1 MPQGRVLSKSQRRD
15 EMMYIAELKV
25 ENFRLFG
32 ERENAA
38 CLQLRP
44 SLIAIVGE
52 NDSGKTAIVDALRL
66 ALGTRD
72 QEFFRIDEDD
82 FHCRPNGEKCKEIRI
97 RCRFAGLTPSDA
109 GAFAEYLTYE
119 KYDGKRTPVIYLN
132 WKAVA
137 TERRTRHRRHIS
149 VEVRSG
155 SEADGPIIDPESRNL
170 LWATYLRPLR
180 DAERAL
186 SAGRGSRLS
195 QILQY
200 TEDITTVGVP
210 YDHDAGPPDDPG
222 TLSILGIGD
231 YANALL
237 KGHSGLSSARDRLNE
252 DYLKNLSFAGSD
264 LSGEIDVATGDDA
277 ARLRQLLEKLEL
289 QLQEAGAD
297 HLPRNRG
304 LGSNNLLFMACE
316 LLLLGSEEDGFPFLL
331 IEEPEAHL
339 HPQRQL
345 RLMRF
350 LQDKAQPSGGHDIQ
364 ILVTTHSPNLA
375 SAIDLD
381 NLLLLQGGRAFSL
394 AAGETNLSPS
404 DYRFLQRFLDV
415 TKANLFFARGVLI
428 VEGDAENILIPTIA
442 GLIGRDLTE
451 SGVSIVN
458 VGGTG
463 FRRYARIF
471 QRRDPVQ
478 DGEISIPVACIADT
492 DVMPDC
498 APGIVGKV
506 REGEDWPE
514 GRRWKVESDFGDGQL
529 EERRQSIR
537 GRASGQCVE
546 TFVSDH
552 WTLEYDLARAG
563 LGRELF
569 LAIALADKDDDIASG
584 KVKAVGVTRQALK
597 DWKSFADE
605 PMPDDERAARIYAPL
620 VKGSIS
626 KPVTAQYL
634 ARILSRPAGHQTR
647 TPADWRGV
655 LPDYIVDAIEYV
667 TSEQLAPDAEPA
679 AQDQPQE

>member
-1 MPQGRVLSKSQRRD
+1 
-15 EMMYIAELKV
+15 MYISELRV

-32 ERENAA
+32 EGEHAA
-38 CLQLRP
+38 LLKLRP
-44 SLIAIVGE
+44 GLTAIVGE
-52 NDSGKTAIVDALRL
+52 NDSGKTVIVDALRL

-72 QEFFRIDEDD
+72 QEYFRIDDDD
-82 FHCRPNGEKCKEIRI
+82 FHCPADGAQNKEIRI
-97 RCRFAGLTPSDA
+97 RCRFAGLTRSDA

-119 KYDGKRTPVIYLN
+119 EHHGSRVPVIYVN
-132 WKAVA
+132 WKALA
-137 TERRTRHRRHIS
+137 TEKRARHRRYVS

-155 SEADGPIIDPESRNL
+155 VDADGPIFDPESRNL
-170 LWATYLRPLR
+170 LCATYLRPLR

-200 TEDITTVGVP
+200 TDDIATAGVP
-210 YDHDAGPPDDPG
+210 YDHAAGPPADPAA
-222 TLSILGIGD
+222 LSILGIGD

-237 KGHSGLSSARDRLNE
+237 KGHVGLIGARDRLNE
-252 DYLKNLSFAGSD
+252 DYLKNLSFSGSD
-264 LSGEIDVATGDDA
+264 LTGDIGVAAGDDA

-289 QLQEAGAD
+289 QLQEAGAG

-350 LQDKAQPSGGHDIQ
+350 LQGKAQPSGNGGHDIQ

-375 SAIDLD
+375 SAIELD
-381 NLLLLQGGRAFSL
+381 NLVLLHGARAYSL
-394 AAGETNLSPS
+394 ASGETNLGPS

-415 TKANLFFARGVLI
+415 TKANLFFARGVII
-428 VEGDAENILIPTIA
+428 VEGDAENILVPTIA
-442 GLIGRDLTE
+442 WLIGRDLTE

-471 QRRDPVQ
+471 QRKNPE
-478 DGEISIPVACIADT
+478 DGEIGIPVACIADT

-498 APGIVGKV
+498 APEIVGKV
-506 REGEDWPE
+506 NAGEEWPQ
-514 GRRWKVESDFGDGQL
+514 GRRWKVESDFGEGALDHHKQA
-529 EERRQSIR
+529 IR
-537 GRASGQCVE
+537 VRASGQSVE

-552 WTLEYDLARAG
+552 WTLEYDLAHAG

-569 LAIALADKDDDIASG
+569 LAIALAKKDDDIASEM
-584 KVKAVGVTRQALK
+584 VKAIGVVRQALK
-597 DWKSFADE
+597 DWKTFAE
-605 PMPDDERAARIYAPL
+605 EAMPDDERASRIYAPL
-620 VKGSIS
+620 AKGTVS
-626 KPVTAQYL
+626 KSVTAQYL
-634 ARILSRPAGHQTR
+634 SRILARTGQNHVRKPAEWK
-647 TPADWRGV
+647 AV
-655 LPDYIVDAIEYV
+655 LPDYIVNAIEYV
-667 TSEQLAPDAEPA
+667 TADPPAADTAYA
-679 AQDQPQE
+679 AQDQPPE

>member
-1 MPQGRVLSKSQRRD
+1 
-15 EMMYIAELKV
+15 MYISELKV

-32 ERENAA
+32 EGENAV
-38 CLQLRP
+38 LLRFRP
-44 SLIAIVGE
+44 GLTAIVGE
-52 NDSGKTAIVDALRL
+52 NDSGKTSIVDALRL

-72 QEFFRIDEDD
+72 QEYFRIDDDD
-82 FHCRPNGEKCKEIRI
+82 FHCPAQGAQSKEIRI
-97 RCRFAGLTPSDA
+97 RCRFAGLTRSDA

-119 KYDGKRTPVIYLN
+119 EHEGSRVPVIYLN
-132 WKAVA
+132 WKALA
-137 TERRTRHRRHIS
+137 TERRARHRRYVS

-155 SEADGPIIDPESRNL
+155 VDADGPIFDPESRNL
-170 LWATYLRPLR
+170 LCATYLRPLR

-200 TEDITTVGVP
+200 TDDIATAGVP
-210 YDHDAGPPDDPG
+210 YDHDAGPPADPAA
-222 TLSILGIGD
+222 LSILGIGD
-231 YANALL
+231 FANALL
-237 KGHSGLSSARDRLNE
+237 KGHVGLTGARDRLNE

-264 LSGEIDVATGDDA
+264 LSGDIGVATGDDA

-304 LGSNNLLFMACE
+304 LGSNNILFMACE
-316 LLLLGSEEDGFPFLL
+316 LLLLGSEADGFPFLL

-350 LQDKAQPSGGHDIQ
+350 LQDKAQPAGGGHDIQ

-381 NLLLLQGGRAFSL
+381 NLLLLQGGKAFSL
-394 AAGETNLSPS
+394 ASEETNLSPS

-415 TKANLFFARGVLI
+415 TKANLFFARGVII
-428 VEGDAENILIPTIA
+428 VEGDAENILVPTIA
-442 GLIGRDLTE
+442 ELIDRDLTE

-471 QRRDPVQ
+471 QRKNLMV
-478 DGEISIPVACIADT
+478 DGEIGIPVACIADT
-492 DVMPDC
+492 DVMPDY
-498 APGIVGKV
+498 APEIVGKV
-506 REGEDWPE
+506 NAGEAWPE
-514 GRRWKVESDFGDGQL
+514 ARRWKAESDLGEGELDQHK
-529 EERRQSIR
+529 QAIR
-537 GRASGQCVE
+537 ARASGQSVE

-563 LGRELF
+563 LARELF
-569 LAIALADKDDDIASG
+569 LAIALAKKDDDIALET
-584 KVKAVGVTRQALK
+584 VKAIGVTRQALK
-597 DWKSFADE
+597 DWNTFADE
-605 PMPDDERAARIYAPL
+605 AMPDDERAARIYAPL
-620 VKGSIS
+620 AKGAVS
-626 KPVTAQYL
+626 KSVTAQYF
-634 ARILSRPAGHQTR
+634 ARILMRTGQNHIR
-647 TPADWRGV
+647 TPAEWKGV
-655 LPDYIVDAIEYV
+655 LPDYIVDAIDYV
-667 TSEQLAPDAEPA
+667 TTDSPKADTAQAT
-679 AQDQPQE
+679 QDQPQE

>member
-1 MPQGRVLSKSQRRD
+1 
-15 EMMYIAELKV
+15 MYIAELKV

-32 ERENAA
+32 EGDSAA
-38 CLQLRP
+38 VLKLRP
-44 SLIAIVGE
+44 GLTAIVGE

-72 QEFFRIDEDD
+72 QEFFRIDDDD
-82 FHCRPNGEKCKEIRI
+82 FHCASDGNRRNEIRV
-97 RCRFAGLTPSDA
+97 RCRFDGLTASDT

-119 KYDGKRTPVIYLN
+119 ERGDKRVPVIYLN

-137 TERRTRHRRHIS
+137 NERRARQRRFIS

-155 SEADGPIIDPESRNL
+155 FDADGPPFDPEIRNL
-170 LWATYLRPLR
+170 LCITYLRPLR

-200 TEDITTVGVP
+200 TEDIATAGVP
-210 YDHDAGPPDDPG
+210 YDRDVGPPPDLD

-231 YANALL
+231 FANALL
-237 KGHSGLSSARDRLNE
+237 KNHIGVTGARDRLNQ
-252 DYLKNLSFAGSD
+252 DYLKHLSFSGAD
-264 LSGEIDVATGDDA
+264 LSGRIGVAGGDEA

-289 QLQEAGAD
+289 QLQGATAD

-350 LQDKAQPSGGHDIQ
+350 LQHKARSESGRTKAIQ

-381 NLLLLQGGRAFSL
+381 NLVLLRGGKSYSL
-394 AAGETNLSPS
+394 ASGQTDLKPS

-428 VEGDAENILIPTIA
+428 VEGDAENILVPAIA
-442 GLIGRDLTE
+442 GLIGRDLAE
-451 SGVSIVN
+451 NGVSIVN
-458 VGGTG
+458 VGGVG
-463 FRRYARIF
+463 MRRYARIF
-471 QRRDPVQ
+471 QRKNVTQ
-478 DGEISIPVACIADT
+478 DGQIGIPVACLTDL

-498 APGIVGKV
+498 APVIVGKV
-506 REGEDWPE
+506 APGQEWPQ
-514 GRRWKVESDFGDGQL
+514 GRRWKVESDFENGALDQ
-529 EERRQSIR
+529 RRQNIR
-537 GRASGQCVE
+537 ERASGQRVE

-552 WTLEYDLARAG
+552 WTLEYDLALTG

-569 LAIALADKDDDIASG
+569 LAIALADNDDGIATGNES
-584 KVKAVGVTRQALK
+584 AFGVTRQALK
-597 DWKSFADE
+597 DWNTLASE
-605 PMPDDERAARIYAPL
+605 PISPEERAARVYAPL
-620 VKGSIS
+620 AKGSVS

-634 ARILSRPAGHQTR
+634 ARILTIRNERHSRT
-647 TPADWRGV
+647 ADQWRGV
-655 LPDYIVDAIEYV
+655 LPHYLIEAIEFV
-667 TSEQLAPDAEPA
+667 TPDAGAAGVPPPDPA
-679 AQDQPQE
+679 AAKPDHPLE

>member
-1 MPQGRVLSKSQRRD
+1 
-15 EMMYIAELKV
+15 MYISELKI

-32 ERENAA
+32 EGENAA
-38 CLQLRP
+38 LLRLRP
-44 SLIAIVGE
+44 GLTAIVGE
-52 NDSGKTAIVDALRL
+52 NDSGKTAFVDALRL

-72 QEFFRIDEDD
+72 QEHFRINDDD
-82 FHCRPNGEKCKEIRI
+82 FHCPAKGAQSKVIRI
-97 RCRFAGLTPSDA
+97 RCRFAGLTRSDA

-119 KYDGKRTPVIYLN
+119 EYKGSRVPVIYLN
-132 WKAVA
+132 WKALA
-137 TERRTRHRRHIS
+137 TERRARHRPYIS

-155 SEADGPIIDPESRNL
+155 VEADGPFFDPESRNL
-170 LWATYLRPLR
+170 LCATYLRPLR

-200 TEDITTVGVP
+200 TDDIATVGVP
-210 YDHDAGPPDDPG
+210 YDHVAGPPADP
-222 TLSILGIGD
+222 TALSILGVGD
-231 YANALL
+231 FANALL
-237 KGHSGLSSARDRLNE
+237 KNHVGLAGARDRLNRE
-252 DYLKNLSFAGSD
+252 YLNSLSFAGSD
-264 LSGEIDVATGDDA
+264 LSGEIGVAAGDEA

-289 QLQEAGAD
+289 QLQETGAD

-350 LQDKAQPSGGHDIQ
+350 LQEKAQPTDGGHDIQ

-381 NLLLLQGGRAFSL
+381 NLVLLHGGKAFSL
-394 AAGETNLSPS
+394 APEETHLSPS
-404 DYRFLQRFLDV
+404 DYLFLQRFLDV
-415 TKANLFFARGVLI
+415 TKANLFFARGVII
-428 VEGDAENILIPTIA
+428 VEGDAENILVPTIA

-451 SGVSIVN
+451 SGISIVN

-471 QRRDPVQ
+471 QRKNPVEN
-478 DGEISIPVACIADT
+478 GEIGIPVACIADT

-498 APGIVGKV
+498 APEIVGKV
-506 REGEDWPE
+506 NPGEEWPQ
-514 GRRWKVESDFGDGQL
+514 GRRWKAESDFGEGELGYHKQA
-529 EERRQSIR
+529 IR
-537 GRASGQCVE
+537 ARASGQNVE

-569 LAIALADKDDDIASG
+569 LAIALAKKDDDIASET
-584 KVKAVGVTRQALK
+584 VKATFVTRQALR
-597 DWKSFADE
+597 DWKTFADE
-605 PMPDDERAARIYAPL
+605 AMPDDERATKIYAPL
-620 VKGSIS
+620 AKGSVS
-626 KPVTAQYL
+626 KSVTAQYL
-634 ARILSRPAGHQTR
+634 ARILMRTGQSHIR
-647 TPADWRGV
+647 TPAEWKDV
-655 LPDYIVDAIEYV
+655 LPDYIVNAIEYV
-667 TSEQLAPDAEPA
+667 TANPPA
-679 AQDQPQE
+679 TGTVQTAQDQPQE

>member
-1 MPQGRVLSKSQRRD
+1 
-15 EMMYIAELKV
+15 MYISELKV

-32 ERENAA
+32 EGENAA
-38 CLQLRP
+38 LLRLRP
-44 SLIAIVGE
+44 GLTAIVGE
-52 NDSGKTAIVDALRL
+52 NDSGKTVIVDALRL

-72 QEFFRIDEDD
+72 QEYFRIDDDD
-82 FHCRPNGEKCKEIRI
+82 FRCPAEGAQCKEIRI
-97 RCRFAGLTPSDA
+97 RCRFAGLTRSDT

-119 KYDGKRTPVIYLN
+119 EHDGGRVPVIYLN
-132 WKAVA
+132 WKALA
-137 TERRTRHRRHIS
+137 TERRVRHRRYVS

-155 SEADGPIIDPESRNL
+155 VDADGPIFDPESRNL
-170 LWATYLRPLR
+170 LCATYLRPLR

-200 TEDITTVGVP
+200 TDDIATVGVP
-210 YDHDAGPPDDPG
+210 YDHAAGPPADPAA
-222 TLSILGIGD
+222 LSILGIGD
-231 YANALL
+231 FANALL
-237 KGHSGLSSARDRLNE
+237 KAHVGLTGARDRLNE

-264 LSGEIDVATGDDA
+264 LSGDIGVATGDEA

-289 QLQEAGAD
+289 QLHEAGAN

-304 LGSNNLLFMACE
+304 LGSNNILFMACE

-350 LQDKAQPSGGHDIQ
+350 LQDKAQPAGGGHDIQ

-381 NLLLLQGGRAFSL
+381 NLLLLHGGKAFSL
-394 AAGETNLSPS
+394 ASGETNLSPS

-415 TKANLFFARGVLI
+415 TKANLFFARGVII
-428 VEGDAENILIPTIA
+428 VEGDAENIIVPTIA

-463 FRRYARIF
+463 FSRYARIF
-471 QRRDPVQ
+471 QRRDPAQ
-478 DGEISIPVACIADT
+478 DGEIGIPVVCLADM

-498 APGIVGKV
+498 APEIVGKV
-506 REGEDWPE
+506 KAGEDWPE

-529 EERRQSIR
+529 DQHRQEIHDR
-537 GRASGQCVE
+537 VSGQRVE
-546 TFVSDH
+546 TFVSDY

-569 LAIALADKDDDIASG
+569 LAIALAKKDEEIASD
-584 KVKAVGVTRQALK
+584 KVKAIGVTRQALK
-597 DWKSFADE
+597 DWKAFADE
-605 PMPDDERAARIYAPL
+605 TMPDDERAARIYAPL
-620 VKGSIS
+620 AKGSVS
-626 KPVTAQYL
+626 KSVTAQYL
-634 ARILSRPAGHQTR
+634 VRILLRTGSRHQR
-647 TPADWRGV
+647 SPVIWQGF
-655 LPDYIVDAIEYV
+655 LPNYIVDAIHHV
-667 TSEQLAPDAEPA
+667 TSDPSVPEAEPA
-679 AQDQPQE
+679 AQHQPQD

>member
-1 MPQGRVLSKSQRRD
+1 
-15 EMMYIAELKV
+15 MYISELKV

-32 ERENAA
+32 EGENAA
-38 CLQLRP
+38 LLTLRP
-44 SLIAIVGE
+44 GLTAIVGE
-52 NDSGKTAIVDALRL
+52 NDSGKTVIVDALRL

-72 QEFFRIDEDD
+72 QEYFRIDDDD
-82 FHCRPNGEKCKEIRI
+82 FHCSTERGQSKEIRI
-97 RCRFAGLTPSDA
+97 RCRFAGLTRSDT

-119 KYDGKRTPVIYLN
+119 EQEGSRVPVIYLN
-132 WKAVA
+132 WKALA
-137 TERRTRHRRHIS
+137 TERRARHRRYVS

-155 SEADGPIIDPESRNL
+155 IDADGPVFDPESRNL
-170 LWATYLRPLR
+170 LCATYLRPLR

-200 TEDITTVGVP
+200 TDDIATVGVP
-210 YDHDAGPPDDPG
+210 YDHVAGPPADPA

-231 YANALL
+231 LANALL
-237 KGHSGLSSARDRLNE
+237 KGHVGLTGARDRLNE
-252 DYLKNLSFAGSD
+252 GYLKNLSFAGSD
-264 LSGEIDVATGDDA
+264 LSGDIGVATGDEA

-289 QLQEAGAD
+289 QLHEAGAD

-350 LQDKAQPSGGHDIQ
+350 LQDKAQPADGSHDIQ

-381 NLLLLQGGRAFSL
+381 NLLLLYGGKAFSL
-394 AAGETNLSPS
+394 ASGETNLSPS

-415 TKANLFFARGVLI
+415 TKANLFFARGVII
-428 VEGDAENILIPTIA
+428 VEGDAENILVPTIA
-442 GLIGRDLTE
+442 GLIDRDLTE

-471 QRRDPVQ
+471 QRKNPAEN
-478 DGEISIPVACIADT
+478 GEIGIPVACIADT

-498 APGIVGKV
+498 APEITGKV
-506 REGEDWPE
+506 RAGEVWPE
-514 GRRWKVESDFGDGQL
+514 GRRWKVESDF
-529 EERRQSIR
+529 EEGGLGLHKQAIR
-537 GRASGQCVE
+537 ARASGQHVE

-569 LAIALADKDDDIASG
+569 LAIALAKKDEDIVSG
-584 KVKAVGVTRQALK
+584 TVKAIGATRQALI
-597 DWKSFADE
+597 DWKTFADE
-605 PMPDDERAARIYAPL
+605 AMSDDERAAKIYAPL
-620 VKGSIS
+620 AKGSVS
-626 KPVTAQYL
+626 KSVTAQYF
-634 ARILSRPAGHQTR
+634 AQILTR
-647 TPADWRGV
+647 TGKSRIHTPEEWKNV
-655 LPDYIVDAIEYV
+655 LPNYIVDAIEYV
-667 TSEQLAPDAEPA
+667 TVDPSSADADQAAP
-679 AQDQPQE
+679 DQPQD